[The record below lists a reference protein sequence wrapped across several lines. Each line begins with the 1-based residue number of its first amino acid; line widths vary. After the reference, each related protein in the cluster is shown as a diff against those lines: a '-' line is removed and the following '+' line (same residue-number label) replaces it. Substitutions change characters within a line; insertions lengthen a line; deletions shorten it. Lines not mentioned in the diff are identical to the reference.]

1 MCYAPTEVAEME
13 VKDSFFDQ
21 LQSVIDAQRGGD
33 HIILIGDFN
42 AKVGS
47 DNSGYE
53 QCIGRE
59 GCGTMNDNGTRL
71 ANFCLDNGLIIG
83 GTRFP
88 HKEIHKLT
96 WRSPDGKTVNQIDHF
111 IVHFVFPD

>member
-1 MCYAPTEVAEME
+1 MPPDLFQKQKFVVVMCYAPTEVAEME

-47 DNSGYE
+47 DNSGYG

-59 GCGTMNDNGTRL
+59 GCGEMNGNGTRL

-83 GTRFP
+83 EPGS
-88 HKEIHKLT
+88 LT
-96 WRSPDGKTVNQIDHF
+96 KKFTN
-111 IVHFVFPD
+111 